1 MGVGLC
7 KKCCKK
13 FLITD
18 FSWQTA
24 IARGVEIYAE
34 VLGYGLSS
42 DAHHITAGRDD
53 GEGAAKAMM
62 SAAR

>member
-1 MGVGLC
+1 MQKVLQKVLDNG
-7 KKCCKK
+7 
-13 FLITD
+13 

-24 IARGVEIYAE
+24 IGRGAEIYAE

-53 GEGAAKAMM
+53 GEGAAKAMI
-62 SAAR
+62 SATR